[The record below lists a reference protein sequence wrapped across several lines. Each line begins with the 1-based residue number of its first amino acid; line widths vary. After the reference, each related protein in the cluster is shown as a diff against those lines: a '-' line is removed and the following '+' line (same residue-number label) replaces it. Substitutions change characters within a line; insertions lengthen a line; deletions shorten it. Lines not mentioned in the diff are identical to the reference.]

1 MTWASL
7 SVAATVAMSIILL
20 LVTKAASFMFS
31 VRKDGILFSLVI
43 SINHPVV
50 KKLWYVNSPAG
61 SPCEQFITLAP
72 AILNAGALENKLISY
87 I

>member
-1 MTWASL
+1 
-7 SVAATVAMSIILL
+7 MSIILL

-50 KKLWYVNSPAG
+50 KKWYVNSPAG